1 MVIVINKAKI
11 LFVYPYISS
20 FIKEDLEILQRNFEV
35 VPFKWTS
42 LKDINNLTNLLLN
55 IRCTNLNFIWFADIY
70 ASLTVLASKLLG
82 KKSIVVV
89 GGFDVANTPE
99 INYGLMR
106 KPLSAYMVKFVLK
119 NAEKILTVDESL
131 KEEAITNAKIVGSN
145 IVTVPTGYDCEKFKP
160 STEKENIV
168 MTVSVGDSWERVRL
182 KGIDVFVET
191 ANLLP
196 EVQFIIIGIQ
206 GEALENLKSM
216 STSNVKFVPQLP
228 HDELIAYYQKAKVY
242 CQLSMREG
250 LPNALCE
257 AMLCECVPVG
267 TNRYGI
273 VTAIGDT
280 GFYVPYGDSKV
291 TVESI
296 EKALKSDK
304 GKDARRRIKQMF
316 PMEKRGD
323 ELVRVINEILG
334 EH

>member
-1 MVIVINKAKI
+1 MSIKI
-11 LFVYPYISS
+11 LFLYPSLS
-20 FIKEDLEILQRNFEV
+20 PFIKIDLENIQKKFKV
-35 VPFKWTS
+35 VPLQWTGLS
-42 LKDINNLTNLLLN
+42 DSKKLIKIIKMVYGTDLS
-55 IRCTNLNFIWFADIY
+55 FIWFADIY
-70 ASLTVLASKLLG
+70 ATFTVLISKLLR

-89 GGFDVANTPE
+89 GGFDVANIPE

-119 NAEKILTVDESL
+119 NADKILTVDESL

-145 IVTVPTGYDCEKFKP
+145 IVTVPTGYDCKKFKP

-182 KGIDVFVET
+182 KGIDVFVEA

-206 GEALENLKSM
+206 GKALENLKSI
-216 STSNVKFVPQLP
+216 STSNVKFIPQLP
-228 HDELIAYYQKAKVY
+228 NDELIAYYQKAKIY

-267 TNRYGI
+267 SNVQGVRA
-273 VTAIGDT
+273 AIGDA
-280 GFYVPYGDSKV
+280 GFYVSYGDSKA
-291 TVESI
+291 TAASI
-296 EKALKSDK
+296 KKALNSDK
-304 GKDARRRIKQMF
+304 GKDARQRIKTLF
-316 PMEKRGD
+316 SMERREK
-323 ELVRVINEILG
+323 ELKDVVKGLL
-334 EH
+334 